1 MGRGGV
7 TLGLVSFVMTKT
19 IMPKKLG
26 RQTSQSVN
34 GLFRIARRRRQVAAA
49 DASALPP
56 AGDAARERDRA
67 RRRCAAGVRLP
78 PERDLAA
85 SLRVSRATVVSAYR
99 ELEARGLVR
108 GYVGRGTFVSARP
121 DTASAPFAWRGK
133 IAAAALQA
141 TDTTVRDL
149 VRAASDPALMSL
161 AAGVPALDCFP
172 ARRLPAGDEPRAR
185 DLGRGAPG
193 VTGRPRACRSFARR
207 SRIVSAASPEHI
219 LVLAGAQQGLD
230 LLARCLIDP
239 GDAVIVDRPGYL
251 GAIQTF
257 RNAGARLVGWDIS
270 RADPDELEELLL
282 RYRPKLIYTN
292 PTHHNPTGITLSMRT
307 RRELLELAAR
317 YRVPIVEDDTYRELA
332 LHSMPVPPPSLFKLD
347 ESHTVVIRLNSFA
360 KMLAP
365 GLRLGWISA
374 VRPIIDQL
382 ALIKQQVDP
391 HTQNLAQL
399 SSASWSNRA
408 CSTRHLATLKTEH
421 RRRRDAMV
429 QRAAAA
435 CAGRTAALQ
444 RSRGRHVSVV
454 RAGAG
459 RARPRR
465 AGPRAARVGDGR
477 SPASRSM
484 STRRRPRAHL
494 LHLAPADASAPPRC
508 SRARWR
514 AARDDRRAIAAQQP
528 SRTEALP
535 SGRSANLTRR
545 PTTLG
550 DDRAA
555 RLKAISCGRS
565 RVNPRHASRQPT
577 RSPSSARSRTSTGCA
592 PPMPTSTKGAHH
604 RAARPRPMARRF
616 CCRSSSSRKTCRSG
630 SRRTSTWLF
639 EFQLA
644 AWTDDES
651 SWPAARDLKT
661 FRAWFRID
669 VHSVV
674 VDVADDDIE
683 GEEL

>member
-1 MGRGGV
+1 
-7 TLGLVSFVMTKT
+7 
-19 IMPKKLG
+19 MPKKLG
-26 RQTSQSVN
+26 RQTSQSAN
-34 GLFRIARRRRQVAAA
+34 GLFRILGVDAKSLPRTRPLYRRLVTLLESAIAR
-49 DASALPP
+49 
-56 AGDAARERDRA
+56 GTM
-67 RRRCAAGVRLP
+67 AAGVRLP
-78 PERDLAA
+78 PERELAA

-108 GYVGRGTFVSARP
+108 GYVGRGTFVSAKP

-172 ARRLPAGDEPRAR
+172 RDAFQRAMNHVITTSGEAAWR
-185 DLGRGAPG
+185 HGPTEGMPQF
-193 VTGRPRACRSFARR
+193 RAALADRFGG
-207 SRIVSAASPEHI
+207 SPEHI

-399 SSASWSNRA
+399 VV
-408 CSTRHLATLKTEH
+408 CELVEQGVLDTHLATLRTEH

-429 QRAAAA
+429 HALRQHVPAGQLRFSIPEGGMYLWCELAPGVRARAVQDRALRESVMVLTGEPFYVDQGGDRHVRICYTSRPAGDAVRAAQVLARA
-435 CAGRTAALQ
+435 LAG
-444 RSRGRHVSVV
+444 
-454 RAGAG
+454 
-459 RARPRR
+459 
-465 AGPRAARVGDGR
+465 
-477 SPASRSM
+477 
-484 STRRRPRAHL
+484 
-494 LHLAPADASAPPRC
+494 
-508 SRARWR
+508 
-514 AARDDRRAIAAQQP
+514 AARDESD
-528 SRTEALP
+528 
-535 SGRSANLTRR
+535 
-545 PTTLG
+545 
-550 DDRAA
+550 
-555 RLKAISCGRS
+555 
-565 RVNPRHASRQPT
+565 
-577 RSPSSARSRTSTGCA
+577 A
-592 PPMPTSTKGAHH
+592 PPIV
-604 RAARPRPMARRF
+604 R
-616 CCRSSSSRKTCRSG
+616 
-630 SRRTSTWLF
+630 
-639 EFQLA
+639 
-644 AWTDDES
+644 
-651 SWPAARDLKT
+651 
-661 FRAWFRID
+661 
-669 VHSVV
+669 VV
-674 VDVADDDIE
+674 
-683 GEEL
+683 